1 MSQLKDLVEYM
12 AKSLVDFPEK
22 VSVSEVEAT
31 ATSVIELRVAKE
43 DLGKIIGKEGKTAK
57 SIRTILNAASSK
69 LRRRAILNILEE

>member
-12 AKSLVDFPEK
+12 AKALVDFPEQ
-22 VSVSEVEAT
+22 VNIAEVEAT

-69 LRRRAILNILEE
+69 LRRRAILNILED